1 MARPDLI
8 RILASRIPKEKLHY
22 NKRVIATHQ
31 DDTQVTITCADN
43 TTYSGTILVGTD
55 GAYSSI
61 RQNMFKELE
70 AKGLMHTSDAEPMQ
84 SDYDCVVGVT
94 GPMDTTK
101 YPLLKEEL
109 CEFKIVMGKTLPM
122 TVSPIFPSVVG
133 FSVAVVCCCFWWY
146 ILEIVYNH
154 YRYKKK
160 STYKTD
166 NEILS
171 STCFPFL

>member
-8 RILASRIPKEKLHY
+8 RILASRIPAEKLHY

-61 RQNMFKELE
+61 RQKMFKELE
-70 AKGLMHTSDAEPMQ
+70 AEGLMHISDAKPMQ

-94 GPMDTTK
+94 GPMDTEK

-122 TVSPIFPSVVG
+122 TVSPIF
-133 FSVAVVCCCFWWY
+133 FYRWFQCWCFLLFW
-146 ILEIVYNH
+146 
-154 YRYKKK
+154 
-160 STYKTD
+160 
-166 NEILS
+166 
-171 STCFPFL
+171 